1 MRADSCN
8 SDDNKPN
15 LSPTRYPV
23 RVNSLTPAF
32 LAIAALSFCAAPARA
47 ARPQQS
53 SQTPQPQQ
61 GDSSQPAAPNQGS
74 PQDGPLPPPPAPD
87 KPSAQQPSRPANN
100 DAPQWS
106 TSKRDDSD
114 SGDADDSASDSNSK
128 AKQKKQKPQYTDDN
142 SDSNDSS
149 DSSDRPKTSKAKA
162 GVLPPETD
170 PAWDPFHA
178 AQDIDV
184 GKFYMDKGDYDAA
197 ITRFEDAIRLQ
208 ANFAKPRALIAE
220 AYEKKGDKEQAL
232 HYYQE
237 YLKVL
242 PNAADAKKI
251 QKKIAQLQSK

>member
-1 MRADSCN
+1 MRV
-8 SDDNKPN
+8 K
-15 LSPTRYPV
+15 
-23 RVNSLTPAF
+23 SLTPAF
-32 LAIAALSFCAAPARA
+32 LAVAALSFCAAPVRG

-87 KPSAQQPSRPANN
+87 RPSAQPPRPSND

-106 TSKRDDSD
+106 TSKKDTGPDDPD
-114 SGDADDSASDSNSK
+114 DAAADPK
-128 AKQKKQKPQYTDDN
+128 AKPKQKKNGPQYTDDT
-142 SDSNDSS
+142 SDSSASNDSGP
-149 DSSDRPKTSKAKA
+149 RPPSKAKP
-162 GVLPPETD
+162 GQLPPESD
-170 PAWDPFHA
+170 SAWDPFHA
-178 AQDIDV
+178 AQDVDV

-208 ANFAKPRALIAE
+208 GNFAKPRALIAE
-220 AYEKKGDKEQAL
+220 AYEKKGDKEQAV

-242 PNAADAKKI
+242 PNAADAKKV